1 MGLPDWLMIVLCPLR
16 VGFFVSEADMRSVV
30 LLRDPSSDQGTL
42 GRVFVDS
49 RLFCRSIELPA
60 RDNKTNISCILPAGT
75 YRCVWHKSPKYG
87 WCYMVTGVPGRSL
100 ILIHAANW
108 AGDRALGYRSDLRGC
123 IALGMRSG
131 RLAGQLA
138 VLASKQAVSKFN
150 RAMNRQ
156 PFDLIILE
164 AS

>member
-1 MGLPDWLMIVLCPLR
+1 
-16 VGFFVSEADMRSVV
+16 MRSVV
-30 LLRDPSSDQGTL
+30 LLRDPSQDQGTL
-42 GRVFVDS
+42 GRVCVDW
-49 RLFCRSIELPA
+49 RLFCRAIELPA
-60 RDNKTNISCILPAGT
+60 RGNKTNVSCIPVGT
-75 YRCVWHKSPKYG
+75 YRCVWHRSPKYG

-164 AS
+164 AA